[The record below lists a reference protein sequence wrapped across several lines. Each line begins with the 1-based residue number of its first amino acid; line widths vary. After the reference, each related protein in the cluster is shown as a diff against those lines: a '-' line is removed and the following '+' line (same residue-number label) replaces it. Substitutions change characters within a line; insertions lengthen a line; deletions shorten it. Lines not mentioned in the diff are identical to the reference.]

1 MLVPGG
7 MPPRLSPSGRE
18 IMQSHE
24 HPGRPLVLAASPV
37 RAEHQ
42 QERATMT
49 DEGASRRTVLTGA
62 AIGLAAATAVG
73 GPAMAQGVAAGS
85 GNAPPVPLRDPRTK
99 YTNAPFPEQKQPWPG
114 LQSKMTPRPD
124 CGETS
129 YKGSGRLMGR
139 KALVTGGDSGI
150 GRAAA
155 IAFAREGADV
165 AINYYPSEEPDA
177 REVEALIRQA
187 GRKAVLIP
195 ADIRTERACQ
205 KLVDD
210 AVKGL
215 GGLDILVNN
224 AAYQQSKESI
234 FDISDEQMVRTFET
248 NIFATFR
255 ISKAAIP
262 HMQPGSV
269 IINTGSVNSYDP
281 EPELL
286 DYASTKGAILIFTK
300 GLAKQLAK
308 RGIRVDMVAP
318 GPFWTPLQVAGG
330 QLPGKMG
337 EFGQNTPLGR
347 AGQPAELAAHY
358 VLLASDE
365 SSFSTGGA
373 VGANG
378 GKGNP

>member
-37 RAEHQ
+37 RAQYQ

-73 GPAMAQGVAAGS
+73 GPAMAQGAAAGS

-150 GRAAA
+150 
-155 IAFAREGADV
+155 
-165 AINYYPSEEPDA
+165 DA

-300 GLAKQLAK
+300 GLAKQLVK

-337 EFGQNTPLGR
+337 EFGQNTPMGR

-365 SSFSTGGA
+365 SSYTTGGA